1 MYGVGYYQL
10 LVDFY
15 HVLKLRLVIL
25 EYCFC
30 STPEFYVSE
39 FIWNLFLSEL
49 MWNYA
54 ENAPQC
60 FM

>member
-39 FIWNLFLSEL
+39 FI
-49 MWNYA
+49 
-54 ENAPQC
+54 
-60 FM
+60 